1 MQIRNDTQRYGA
13 VAQLFHWAIV
23 VLVITQ
29 FVLAT
34 LAHDLPNGLAK
45 LKLLAQHKSVGI
57 TILGLA
63 VLRLA
68 WRFANPVPPPPYGCK
83 PWEIWA
89 ARISHFALYALL
101 LIMPVVG
108 WLMSSARNF
117 PVSWFGFVTLP
128 DFIAPSERA
137 FDLLHATHATLARV
151 LALVA
156 IIHAGAALKHHF
168 IDRDNVLRRMLPVR
182 LQPEPT
188 RRD

>member
-1 MQIRNDTQRYGA
+1 MQLRNDTQRYGA

-34 LAHDLPNGLAK
+34 QAHDLPNNLAK

-63 VLRLA
+63 LLRLA
-68 WRFANPVPPPPYGCK
+68 WRLLNPVPPAPAGTR
-83 PWEIWA
+83 PWQLWA
-89 ARISHFALYALL
+89 ARWSHFALYALI
-101 LIMPVVG
+101 LIMPVLG

-117 PVSWFGFVTLP
+117 PVSWFGLVTLP

-137 FDLLHATHATLARV
+137 FDILHAAHATLGRV
-151 LALVA
+151 LAAVA

-168 IDRDNVLRRMLPVR
+168 INRDNVLRRMLPVR
-182 LQPEPT
+182 LKPEP
-188 RRD
+188 

>member
-13 VAQLFHWAIV
+13 LAQLFHWAIV
-23 VLVITQ
+23 GLVITQ

-34 LAHDLPNGLAK
+34 QAHDLPNGLAK

-68 WRFANPVPPPPYGCK
+68 WRFANPVPPPPTGT
-83 PWEIWA
+83 PHWQFWA
-89 ARISHFALYALL
+89 ARWSHFTLYALL
-101 LIMPVVG
+101 FVMPVLG

-117 PVSWFGFVTLP
+117 PVSWFGLVTLP

-137 FDLLHATHATLARV
+137 FDYLHAAHSTFAKV

-168 IDRDNVLRRMLPVR
+168 IDRNNVLRRMLPVR
-182 LQPEPT
+182 LKPEPT
-188 RRD
+188 TRD